1 MAVFTAIA
9 SAIVGAISGIGFT
22 AALAA
27 AGTFTLTG
35 MAIGVIAAGLAF
47 GTAKLMGV
55 FDVPDM
61 GPDPGTKIQVA
72 PSTDNRIGV
81 AYGRNFMSGPITDV
95 AISNQN
101 DTMHYCITLSEFVE
115 GETYTVNQIFWGDRK
130 LNFPGGYP
138 NATSANVIS
147 YSDPNATTTEDWAN
161 KIRIRVYAGDTTSAK
176 QIFPTSGAVNATT
189 MMPHWNTLGTSH
201 YTMEG
206 LVFAMIELDYDAE
219 NGLAGLGSMTFD
231 LTNSMHNPGE
241 VLFDYMTNTRYGA
254 GLANADIDI
263 TSILGT
269 ANTQMKGYCD
279 EQITYTPNTGG
290 SSTIDRYQINGYLS
304 TYNSCMDNIDD
315 ICRNAGTYFTFDG
328 KQGKFKAIPNRP
340 YSTTELSNAFQLNDD
355 NLIGKISITSTELYN
370 TLNKVTV
377 SFADQNRKDQ
387 TNTVVVE
394 TPSGDRNTGEP
405 DNNLEYRLPLVNN
418 NIHAQQLGN
427 LDLNQSRKGM
437 VVTTVG
443 DFSCL
448 QIDAGDVVKLSNSDY
463 GFSDKLFRVMKNK
476 ELLGQDGMIS
486 CELLLLEY
494 DASVYTEPTVTES
507 DVEDDPTGII
517 SNPPGETPPPPSVYK
532 HFYEGVSQKST
543 TGSGTGANFDIQKDF
558 VNLTYF
564 VPAVSGG
571 SYLANGGS
579 GYNNGDNVT
588 VSGSV
593 LGGLDGL
600 HDCTFTVATT
610 LQPVGYF
617 QTANVVSGTAFI
629 YGGGGNRKQID
640 GESMGDLAAGTQI
653 TATPED
659 KTDLNAGTTYQ
670 DLQDAPVDVDLRE
683 VDSGEYTINNNAKPV
698 GSHQGI
704 TTADYGYGVQADV
717 TYANGETQAN
727 VVDSRTT
734 YSDRSEQPDT
744 VNSPTKFTVT
754 DQMASIAIRLV
765 GYNTSNQTAGTN
777 QRGYENM
784 KLDIQRIRNGDQF

>member
-9 SAIVGAISGIGFT
+9 SAIVGAVTGIGFT

-35 MAIGVIAAGLAF
+35 LAIGVVAAGLAF

-72 PSTDNRIGV
+72 PNTDNRIGV

-95 AISNQN
+95 EISNQN

-130 LNFPGGYP
+130 LNFSG
-138 NATSANVIS
+138 ANVIS
-147 YSDPNATTTEDWAN
+147 YTDPNATSTEDWAN

-189 MMPHWNTLGTSH
+189 MMPTWNTFGTSH

-206 LVFAMIELDYDAE
+206 LVFAMIEIDYDAE
-219 NGLAGLGSMTFD
+219 NGIAGLGSMTFD
-231 LTNSMHNPGE
+231 ITNSMHNPGE
-241 VLFDYMTNTRYGA
+241 VLFDYMTNSRYGA

-279 EQITYTPNTGG
+279 EQISYTPKTGG

-304 TYNSCMDNIDD
+304 THNSCMDNIDD

-340 YSTTELSNAFQLNDD
+340 YSTSELSSAFVLNDD
-355 NLIGKISITSTELYN
+355 NLLGKISVTSTELYN

-377 SFADQNRKDQ
+377 EFADQNRKDQ
-387 TNTVVVE
+387 TNTIVIE
-394 TPSGDRNTGEP
+394 TPSGDRNTNEP
-405 DNNLEYRLPLVNN
+405 DNNLEYRLPLINN
-418 NIHAQQLGN
+418 NIHAEQLGN

-448 QIDAGDVVKLSNSDY
+448 QIDAGDVIKLSNTDY
-463 GFSDKLFRVMKNK
+463 GFSDKLFRVMRNK
-476 ELLGQDGMIS
+476 ELLGEDGMIS

-494 DASVYTEPTVTES
+494 DASVYTAPTVTET
-507 DVEDDPTGII
+507 DDEDDPTGII
-517 SNPPGETPPPPSVYK
+517 TNPPPITPPPPSVYR
-532 HFYEGVSQKST
+532 HFFANVTQKST
-543 TGSGTGANFDIQKDF
+543 TGSGTGAQFNVAKDF
-558 VNLTYF
+558 ANVSYF
-564 VPAVSGG
+564 VPSVHG

-579 GYNNGDNVT
+579 NYAAGDNV
-588 VSGSV
+588 VISGNV
-593 LGGLDGL
+593 LGGIDGI
-600 HDCTFTVATT
+600 HDCTFTVSNVSLPNGLFIA
-610 LQPVGYF
+610 
-617 QTANVVSGTAFI
+617 ANAVSGTSFV
-629 YGGGGNRKQID
+629 YGGTGNRGQIA
-640 GESMGDLAAGTQI
+640 GEVMGDLAAGTQI
-653 TATPED
+653 DITPAANTSLPGD
-659 KTDLNAGTTYQ
+659 TTFRDL
-670 DLQDAPVDVDLRE
+670 APAVEFDLRE
-683 VDSGEYTINNNAKPV
+683 VDSGTYTIDNNFKPV
-698 GSHQGI
+698 GSHANISSASYGI
-704 TTADYGYGVQADV
+704 GVEGEVTFANGNVQAAYID
-717 TYANGETQAN
+717 E
-727 VVDSRTT
+727 
-734 YSDRSEQPDT
+734 RSTFPNRIDQPEILRK
-744 VNSPTKFTVT
+744 PFAFTVT
-754 DQMASIAIRLV
+754 DEMESVALKPV
-765 GYNTSNQTAGTN
+765 GYNGSDQTAGTGL
-777 QRGYENM
+777 RGYEDMEITM
-784 KLDIQRIRNGDQF
+784 KRLRKGDIF

>member
-72 PSTDNRIGV
+72 PSTDNRIGG

-101 DTMHYCITLSEFVE
+101 ETMHYCITLSEFVE
-115 GETYTVNQIFWGDRK
+115 GETYTLNQIFWGDRK
-130 LNFPGGYP
+130 LNFSG
-138 NATSANVIS
+138 ANVIS
-147 YSDPNATTTEDWAN
+147 YTDPNATTTEDWAN

-189 MMPHWNTLGTSH
+189 MMPHWNTFGTSH

-206 LVFAMIELDYDAE
+206 LVFVMIELDYDAE

-231 LTNSMHNPGE
+231 LTNSMHKPGE

-304 TYNSCMDNIDD
+304 TYNTCMDNIDD

-355 NLIGKISITSTELYN
+355 NLIGKIAITSTELYN

-463 GFSDKLFRVMKNK
+463 GFTDKLFRVMKNK

-507 DVEDDPTGII
+507 EEEDDPIDIPVIPPIPPII
-517 SNPPGETPPPPSVYK
+517 PPIVFKNIIANVSSKSV
-532 HFYEGVSQKST
+532 T
-543 TGSGTGANFDIQKDF
+543 GTGTSCVCTVFKSLPNTYTTVFVSSSTPDF
-558 VNLTYF
+558 VIGDTVTL
-564 VPAVSGG
+564 SG
-571 SYLANGGS
+571 AN
-579 GYNNGDNVT
+579 
-588 VSGSV
+588 
-593 LGGLDGL
+593 LGGIDTI
-600 HDCTFTVATT
+600 HDCTFTVDAVSSGLITN
-610 LQPVGYF
+610 PVGNISGTALVYDPDKWGGQIPTAPLANLAVGTQIEDQPAANLAF
-617 QTANVVSGTAFI
+617 SNTDVVKDIFTPRELDFKLSLDGLEPGDYSFVATGTPIGAIPASGVANFSLRANVVLEDVQ
-629 YGGGGNRKQID
+629 GGF
-640 GESMGDLAAGTQI
+640 
-653 TATPED
+653 TATEF
-659 KTDLNAGTTYQ
+659 G
-670 DLQDAPVDVDLRE
+670 
-683 VDSGEYTINNNAKPV
+683 STINNSAEIPTNMLAVQKLTIP
-698 GSHQGI
+698 
-704 TTADYGYGVQADV
+704 ADLSTG
-717 TYANGETQAN
+717 N
-727 VVDSRTT
+727 VVLRGKNTM
-734 YSDRSEQPDT
+734 DT
-744 VNSPTKFTVT
+744 NSGGQIGFTNLKY
-754 DQMASIAIRLV
+754 DWIRINK
-765 GYNTSNQTAGTN
+765 G
-777 QRGYENM
+777 
-784 KLDIQRIRNGDQF
+784 DIF

>member
-1 MAVFTAIA
+1 MAVFTTIA

-95 AISNQN
+95 AITNQN
-101 DTMHYCITLSEFVE
+101 DTMQYCITLSEYVE

-161 KIRIRVYAGDTTSAK
+161 KIRIRVYAGSTNSVD
-176 QIFPTSGAVNATT
+176 QIFPASPKTNATNH
-189 MMPHWNTLGTSH
+189 MKHWTTFGPTH

-304 TYNSCMDNIDD
+304 TYSTCMDNIDD

-340 YSTTELSNAFQLNDD
+340 YSTSELSNAFQLNDD

-448 QIDAGDVVKLSNSDY
+448 EIDAGDVVKLSNSDY
-463 GFSDKLFRVMKNK
+463 GFTDKLFRVMKNK

-494 DASVYTEPTVTES
+494 DATVYTEPTVTES
-507 DVEDDPTGII
+507 EEEDDPIDV
-517 SNPPGETPPPPSVYK
+517 PVLPPPPPIDPPNKYQLLYQNVPI
-532 HFYEGVSQKST
+532 KST
-543 TGSGTGANFDIQKDF
+543 SGSGTSANCMVLKALPNVYTHVVVLNSTADF
-558 VNLTYF
+558 AALDTCVI
-564 VPAVSGG
+564 SGG
-571 SYLANGGS
+571 N
-579 GYNNGDNVT
+579 
-588 VSGSV
+588 
-593 LGGLDGL
+593 LGGIDVI
-600 HDCTFTVATT
+600 HDCTFTVPSVTGGVINNPITTISGEANVYNPDKHGSNIPTAALANASVGTQVEDQPASNLAMANTDVVENIHTPREVDFKEPTDGVEEGDYSFIATGT
-610 LQPVGYF
+610 PVGSIPASGTANYSLRAKIVIEDIEGNTTSTEF
-617 QTANVVSGTAFI
+617 GTSYNNAAEIPGVMNAVQKISIPADVSRANVVIRGKNTLAPNSG
-629 YGGGGNRKQID
+629 GQIGYTNLKYD
-640 GESMGDLAAGTQI
+640 LVKINKGDT
-653 TATPED
+653 
-659 KTDLNAGTTYQ
+659 
-670 DLQDAPVDVDLRE
+670 
-683 VDSGEYTINNNAKPV
+683 
-698 GSHQGI
+698 
-704 TTADYGYGVQADV
+704 
-717 TYANGETQAN
+717 
-727 VVDSRTT
+727 
-734 YSDRSEQPDT
+734 
-744 VNSPTKFTVT
+744 F
-754 DQMASIAIRLV
+754 
-765 GYNTSNQTAGTN
+765 
-777 QRGYENM
+777 
-784 KLDIQRIRNGDQF
+784 

>member
-95 AISNQN
+95 AITNQN
-101 DTMHYCITLSEFVE
+101 DTMQYCITLSEFVE

-130 LNFPGGYP
+130 LNFSG
-138 NATSANVIS
+138 ANVIS
-147 YSDPNATTTEDWAN
+147 YSDPNATSREDWAN

-189 MMPHWNTLGTSH
+189 MMTHWNTLGTTH

-241 VLFDYMTNTRYGA
+241 VLFDYMTNSRYGA

-304 TYNSCMDNIDD
+304 TYSTCMDNIDD

-340 YSTTELSNAFQLNDD
+340 YSTSELSSAFQLNDD
-355 NLIGKISITSTELYN
+355 NLIGKIAITSTELYN

-448 QIDAGDVVKLSNSDY
+448 EIDAGDVVKLTNSDY
-463 GFSDKLFRVMKNK
+463 GFTDKLFRVMKNK

-494 DASVYTEPTVTES
+494 DATVYTEPTVTES
-507 DVEDDPTGII
+507 EEEDDPIDIPVIPPIPPII
-517 SNPPGETPPPPSVYK
+517 PPGYLTNYFFNVT
-532 HFYEGVSQKST
+532 QTST
-543 TGSGTGANFDIQKDF
+543 SGSGTNATFTVRANTSYPFAYED
-558 VNLTYF
+558 VY
-564 VPAVSGG
+564 VVSGG
-571 SYLANGGS
+571 TGYANADVITVTGNTLRGQTPANDLSFQVAGVVGGVIPV
-579 GYNNGDNVT
+579 GVLNATQNVT
-588 VSGSV
+588 GNALLRGNAS
-593 LGGLDGL
+593 
-600 HDCTFTVATT
+600 
-610 LQPVGYF
+610 
-617 QTANVVSGTAFI
+617 I
-629 YGGGGNRKQID
+629 YGGIIDKDMISQYGAGGQVDTAPAANVNLA
-640 GESMGDLAAGTQI
+640 SNTAVFSNVAPTVPVDLANIENGKYTVL
-653 TATPED
+653 TNATPLGE
-659 KTDLNAGTTYQ
+659 LPGTG
-670 DLQDAPVDVDLRE
+670 V
-683 VDSGEYTINNNAKPV
+683 
-698 GSHQGI
+698 
-704 TTADYGYGVQADV
+704 ADYGIRFGIDVKFANNDVINNYVSQGVGLQNFQHIPSV
-717 TYANGETQAN
+717 INSQGEF
-727 VVDSRTT
+727 
-734 YSDRSEQPDT
+734 E
-744 VNSPTKFTVT
+744 VT
-754 DQMASIAIRLV
+754 DEMVEANIRLE
-765 GYNTSNQTAGTN
+765 GYNTLANIGGTPN
-777 QRGYENM
+777 TVGFKNM
-784 KLDIQRIRNGDQF
+784 KYDMLRINKGELE

>member
-55 FDVPDM
+55 FDIPDM

-95 AISNQN
+95 EISNQN
-101 DTMHYCITLSEFVE
+101 DTMHYCITLSELSDGHDV
-115 GETYTVNQIFWGDRK
+115 GTYTVNQIFWGDRK
-130 LNFPGGYP
+130 LNFTG
-138 NATSANVIS
+138 ANVTS
-147 YSDPNATTTEDWAN
+147 YSDPNATARDDWAN
-161 KIRIRVYAGDTTSAK
+161 KIRIRVYAGNTTSAK

-189 MMPHWNTLGTSH
+189 MMPTWNTFGTSH

-206 LVFAMIELDYDAE
+206 LVFAMIEIDYDAE
-219 NGLAGLGSMTFD
+219 NGIAGLGSMTFD
-231 LTNSMHNPGE
+231 ITNSKHNPGE
-241 VLFDYMTNTRYGA
+241 VLFDYMKSTRYGA

-269 ANTQMKGYCD
+269 GNTAMKGYAD
-279 EQITYTPNTGG
+279 EQITYTPKTGG

-304 TYNSCMDNIDD
+304 TFNSCMDNIDD

-340 YSTTELSNAFQLNDD
+340 YSTSELSSAFQLNDD

-387 TNTVVVE
+387 TNTIVLE
-394 TPSGDRNTGEP
+394 TLSGDRNTGEP
-405 DNNLEYRLPLVNN
+405 DNNLEYRLPLINN
-418 NIHAQQLGN
+418 NIHAEQLGN
-427 LDLNQSRKGM
+427 LDLSQSRKGM

-448 QIDAGDVVKLSNSDY
+448 QIDAGEVVKLSNSDY

-494 DASVYTEPTVTES
+494 DATVYTAPTVTES
-507 DVEDDPTGII
+507 ADEDSATGII
-517 SNPPGETPPPPSVYK
+517 TNDTVDQIYTPNAYQHYFPGVT
-532 HFYEGVSQKST
+532 QKST
-543 TGSGTGANFDIQKDF
+543 SGTGTGAKFDILKDF
-558 VNLTYF
+558 VNVTYF
-564 VPAVSGG
+564 VPAVSG

-579 GYNNGDNVT
+579 GYNNGDSIVI
-588 VSGSV
+588 SGNQ
-593 LGGLDGL
+593 LGGIDGV

-610 LQPVGYF
+610 SQPVGYF
-617 QTANVVSGTAFI
+617 QTANAVSGISFVI
-629 YGGGGNRKQID
+629 GGGGSRKTID
-640 GESMGDLAAGTQI
+640 GAIMGDLATGTQVSE
-653 TATPED
+653 TPAD
-659 KTDLNAGTTYQ
+659 KTDLNATGTFK
-670 DLQDAPVDVDLRE
+670 DLATPIDVDLTE
-683 VDSGEYTINNNAKPV
+683 VDSGEYTINNNFTPI

-704 TTADYGYGVQADV
+704 TTADYGVGIQGDV
-717 TYANGETQAN
+717 TFADGTVTTDYLDN
-727 VVDSRTT
+727 RTRFD
-734 YSDRSEQPDT
+734 DRIDQPD
-744 VNSPTKFTVT
+744 VLNSQTTFTVT
-754 DQMASIAIRLV
+754 DQMESVSLRPV
-765 GYNTSNQTAGTN
+765 GFNTSNQTAGTS
-777 QRGYENM
+777 QRGFENM
-784 KLDIQRIRNGDQF
+784 KVDFIRLRGGDIF